1 MKGPLKGL
9 KGRFVHSN
17 SRAFFTLCD
26 CQKLIALLGDVAKCM
41 REIMLPL
48 RCNWG
53 FCSSGILHSI
63 ILRMFVGISEQNTS
77 PIFNIQAVKEE
88 CRKQMDPLL
97 YRGCCERI
105 LIVLEVNETIRSLE
119 HKVATQM

>member
-1 MKGPLKGL
+1 
-9 KGRFVHSN
+9 
-17 SRAFFTLCD
+17 
-26 CQKLIALLGDVAKCM
+26 
-41 REIMLPL
+41 
-48 RCNWG
+48 
-53 FCSSGILHSI
+53 
-63 ILRMFVGISEQNTS
+63 MFVGISEQNTS

-119 HKVATQM
+119 DKVATQM